1 MDEADISGSGTKFF
15 DSFVGF
21 AFCGLGT
28 FCWVLSCWLKRV
40 EF

>member
-28 FCWVLSCWLKRV
+28 FCLGFELLAEKG
-40 EF
+40 